1 MDIPWLSPPRNAQ
14 PAIGAIPIALTWQ
27 SLSNGLTSEEA
38 SLVVKLMQGNEAV
51 AWGAL
56 AAGCRFFAGYPITP
70 STEIAEIL
78 SRELPK
84 VGGKFIQMEDEI
96 ASLAACIGASVGGL
110 KSMTATSGPGFSL
123 MQEHIGY
130 AVMTEIPCVI
140 ANVQRLGPST
150 GQPTSPSQG
159 DVMQAR
165 WGTHGDHPIIALSPT
180 SVRQSFELTV
190 TAFNFS
196 ERYRTPVILLL
207 DEVIGHM
214 RERVELP
221 ESGNV
226 YKVERDGKN
235 VPPEWY
241 KPYGESPTDVPPMA
255 DFGAGYRYHI
265 TGLFHDEMGY
275 PTQRLDEIDPWIDR
289 VHRKIDR
296 NISDITLYEED
307 GIQAA
312 KTVVVSYGATARSA
326 IHAVKL
332 ARHRRSRVGAL
343 TLLTIWP
350 FAEELISNI
359 AESAQHIIVPEMNR
373 GQLALEVERI
383 AGRRKVTRVNR
394 ANGEMVTPQ
403 MILEAIEGN

>member
-1 MDIPWLSPPRNAQ
+1 LEI
-14 PAIGAIPIALTWQ
+14 
-27 SLSNGLTSEEA
+27 
-38 SLVVKLMQGNEAV
+38 KLMQGNEAV

-130 AVMTEIPCVI
+130 AVMTEIPCVL

-150 GQPTSPSQG
+150 GQPTSASQG

-180 SVRQSFELTV
+180 SVCQAFDLTI

-196 ERYRTPVILLL
+196 ELYRTPVILLL

-221 ESGNV
+221 DPADVVRVDRNGTS
-226 YKVERDGKN
+226 

-241 KPYGESPTDVPPMA
+241 KPYGESSSDVPA
-255 DFGAGYRYHI
+255 IVSFGDGYRYHV

-275 PTQRLDEIDPWIDR
+275 PTQRLDEIDPWIER

-296 NISDITLYEED
+296 NIQDITLYEDD
-307 GIQAA
+307 GAEAA

-326 IHAVKL
+326 KHAVKL
-332 ARHRRSRVGAL
+332 ARHRRSRVGVI

-350 FAEELISNI
+350 FAEELISQI

-373 GQLALEVERI
+373 GQLALEVERV

-394 ANGEMVTPQ
+394 TNGEMVTPQ
-403 MILEAIEGN
+403 MILDAIEGN